1 MKTKLLKRL
10 RATGRSM
17 ITINSVTTSGG
28 TVIGMKYSY
37 NHNEYSGMFNYG
49 DTEKD
54 MKDKAERIYIKTN
67 IDQIRKRYVKYSKK
81 YKNN

>member
-1 MKTKLLKRL
+1 MKTKLLKKL

-28 TVIGMKYSY
+28 TVIGMKYGY
-37 NHNEYSGMFNYG
+37 NYNEYSGMFNYG

-54 MKDKAERIYIKTN
+54 MKNKAERIYIKTN
-67 IDQIRKRYVKYSKK
+67 IDQIRKRYNKYSKK
-81 YKNN
+81 YKNK